1 MFEIIATFAKNRV
14 FNYKMVVYGGIGGVV
29 LLSGEVWIHHL
40 FTSGMPDWIR
50 LGMMVSTLMISVPVG
65 LLMIGLIGTLYRVQ
79 FSILPDAVCCR
90 IYLSIPDRWIDRYTN
105 AMTAIDLYI
114 HDTHFI
120 VGHFHYVMAVSG
132 TFAIFGSV
140 FYLFPKMTGR
150 CTTRRLER

>member
-79 FSILPDAVCCR
+79 FSILLRCCM
-90 IYLSIPDRWIDRYTN
+90 LS
-105 AMTAIDLYI
+105 DL
-114 HDTHFI
+114 
-120 VGHFHYVMAVSG
+120 S
-132 TFAIFGSV
+132 
-140 FYLFPKMTGR
+140 FYS
-150 CTTRRLER
+150 